1 MRWWVVEILWLCFAP
16 STAWAQT
23 RERLLV
29 LQFSADSPRVMVESL
44 QVVAEQVRGAV
55 ARNVRSDVSLVTVEA
70 SLALEQA
77 FGAACTAEEACP
89 VRIAQA
95 GGAAYVISGVVRPFD
110 DGDLILALRLEDART
125 GTLLASRQGR
135 AEDMEGLL
143 GQVDLWARQ
152 LLLDAKM
159 ASPTDRVAVASM
171 PSSAPPKAVEPPRG
185 PVGPDLVEVMP
196 GLRLRRVGPATFVMG
211 SPETDPGRGADERQH
226 AVTLSSAYYVMDTEV
241 SCGLWSMVMGHS
253 AGSKCRDPSLPWVG
267 FTPESAEAFVDEVRS
282 TTGIALRLP
291 TEAEWE
297 YAARGPGLR
306 TRYAGGDDPHRVGRV
321 ESAARG
327 PSSQFLPNGFGLYD
341 MTGNVSELTADA
353 YVRDLGEGP
362 LVDPRYP
369 ASSGAPRVVR
379 GCSYSD
385 AVTACRVTNRVSSSQ
400 WEGEDIGL
408 RLVVSD
414 SPTLQAWRPS
424 PAGTATTAAAPVP
437 VVPLGGA
444 AVSRRAEVAGVPADV
459 GALFQQLSTLCAP
472 GPALTAVLQAVRS
485 SPRCTDAAFGI
496 PPAPAT
502 GGTAVWGRPSLD
514 GSESGAVVVAVP
526 LVNAVWDGQDVTRV
540 RVWRSCSTGER
551 SVEVWVST
559 SVDAARKRWPA
570 VSCVGDACDDSIP
583 RWFAREGQ
591 AVLQCKQVV
600 TDGR

>member
-70 SLALEQA
+70 TLALEEA

-135 AEDMEGLL
+135 AEDMEGLF

-171 PSSAPPKAVEPPRG
+171 PSNAPPKAVEPPRA

-267 FTPESAEAFVDEVRS
+267 FTPESAEAFVAELRS
-282 TTGIALRLP
+282 RTGIALRLP

-306 TRYAGGDDPHRVGRV
+306 SLYAGGDELHRVGRV
-321 ESAARG
+321 QAASRG

-341 MTGNVSELTADA
+341 MTGNVRELTADA
-353 YVRDLGEGP
+353 YVRDFGDGP
-362 LVDPRYP
+362 LMDPKYP
-369 ASSGAPRVVR
+369 PTSGGPRVVR

-385 AVTACRVTNRVSSSQ
+385 AATACRVTNRVSSSE
-400 WEGEDIGL
+400 WESDDIGL
-408 RLVVSD
+408 RLAVTDTPALRAWKPPVAVLPNLGPTSGVVASASKSD
-414 SPTLQAWRPS
+414 SDH
-424 PAGTATTAAAPVP
+424 APDV
-437 VVPLGGA
+437 GDK
-444 AVSRRAEVAGVPADV
+444 AEVGED
-459 GALFQQLSTLCAP
+459 FKQLSTVCAP
-472 GPALTAVLQAVRS
+472 GPALTAVLQAMRP
-485 SPRCTDAAFGI
+485 SPRCTDPTFGDARVAA
-496 PPAPAT
+496 
-502 GGTAVWGRPSLD
+502 GGGAIWGRPSLD

-540 RVWRSCSTGER
+540 RVWRSCTTGER

-559 SVDAARKRWPA
+559 SLDAARKRWPA

-583 RWFAREGQ
+583 RWVGRNGQ
-591 AVLQCKQVV
+591 AVLQCQRVV
-600 TDGR
+600 ADGR